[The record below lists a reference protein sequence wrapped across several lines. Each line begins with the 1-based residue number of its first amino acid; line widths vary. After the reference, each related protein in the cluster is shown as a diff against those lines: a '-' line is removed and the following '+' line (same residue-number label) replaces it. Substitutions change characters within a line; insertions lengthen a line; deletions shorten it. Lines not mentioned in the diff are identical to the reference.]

1 MNSSDIESTILL
13 WNNTLLE
20 DFSGLTPN
28 EMNYL
33 LHDTFGDKSPM
44 QFRKEIT
51 NETLDRIPFF
61 RVAEEFLKLVQR
73 DKQIKLTPLGYLPRK
88 VLVELY
94 AHKILPEY
102 FIERGVTKLW
112 REEDCIAISSVRLTT
127 GLAGLVKKSV
137 GKLSLTKKGTT
148 LLQPENRL
156 QLFKT
161 IFTAFT
167 NDFSWSYNDGY
178 PEYPIGQ
185 LGFGFSLYL
194 LNQFGEQEQTAN
206 FYADKYVQAFPKF
219 LTLFPDNQYSKSI
232 DNFRHCYELRTIN
245 NFFEWFGLAT
255 VERSNNFFERDKTKL
270 KRTELF
276 NQLFIFE

>member
-1 MNSSDIESTILL
+1 MSPSDIETTILL
-13 WNNTLLE
+13 WNNKPLDE
-20 DFSGLTPN
+20 FYGLTPN
-28 EMNYL
+28 EMNHL
-33 LHDTFGDKSPM
+33 LHNTFGDKSPI
-44 QFRKEIT
+44 QFCNNID
-51 NETLDRIPFF
+51 NAILDRVPFF

-73 DKQIKLTPLGYLPRK
+73 DKQIKLTPLGALPRK

-94 AHKILPEY
+94 AHNFLPEY
-102 FIERGVTKLW
+102 FIERGVTKVW
-112 REEDCIAISSVRLTT
+112 REKDCIAISSARLTT

-206 FYADKYVQAFPKF
+206 FYADKYVQVFPKF
-219 LTLFPDNQYSKSI
+219 LTLFPDNQYLKGI

-255 VERSNNFFERDKTKL
+255 VERSNNYFERDKTKL